1 MNATSLKRS
10 RQALEVHCWGAH
22 VGSLAL
28 DPVYGHYAFAFTP
41 EFVAQGVEL
50 SPLIMPASADK
61 VYMFAELAVPTYGR
75 LPPLFSDAL
84 PSGFGVQLYCQWLLD
99 KGIEPASCTVLDRL
113 SFMGDRSVGA
123 LHFRPASGPRY
134 RSPSLLNVGAFQAL
148 ASTMTEGRLRS
159 MEHLGGDFQRLVSV
173 GTCAG
178 GVKPKAA
185 VLWNRNNG
193 ELRSGHLAAPPGF
206 EHFILKLHSAG
217 DSPGLDGHEGRLE
230 YAYFLMAR
238 AAGIE
243 MTDCEIIDVDGR
255 SYFMTKRFDR
265 EGGDIRHHV
274 QSLCA
279 MAQVDFRQM
288 GANSYSQLYLAIE
301 RLGIPYNG
309 KEEAFRRMVFNVL
322 TRNCDDHSRNF
333 SFLLRQDSKRWELAP
348 AYDMTFSL
356 NLSSTRAPHQ
366 SMAVNG
372 KYKDITQRDL
382 VAEAKRWGLCS
393 ASNLIEQ
400 VRDAVDRWQEVAELG
415 GVPNWLA
422 SEISA
427 RRQYL
432 R

>member
-1 MNATSLKRS
+1 MNATRLQRS
-10 RQALEVHCWGAH
+10 RQALKVHCWGTH

-84 PSGFGVQLYCQWLLD
+84 PSGFGGQLYCQWLLD
-99 KGIEPASCTVLDRL
+99 KGIEPASCTALDRL

-123 LHFRPASGPRY
+123 LDFRPASGPRY

-148 ASTMTEGRLRS
+148 ASTMTEVRRRS

-217 DSPGLDGHEGRLE
+217 DSSGLDGLEGRLE

-238 AAGIE
+238 TAGIE
-243 MTDCEIIDVDGR
+243 MTDCELIEVDRR

-279 MAQVDFRQM
+279 MAQVDFRKI
-288 GANSYSQLYLAIE
+288 GVNSYSQLYLTIE
-301 RLGIPYNG
+301 RLCLPYEA

-322 TRNCDDHSRNF
+322 ARNCDEHSRNF
-333 SFLLRQDSKRWELAP
+333 SFLLRQGSKWWELAP
-348 AYDMTFSL
+348 AYDLTFSL
-356 NLSSTRAPHQ
+356 SLSSTRAPHQ

-400 VRDAVDRWQEVAELG
+400 VRAAVDRWQEVAELA
-415 GVPNWLA
+415 GVPGWLA
-422 SEISA
+422 SVINS
-427 RRQYL
+427 RHQSL